1 MHTLESTRAEC
12 TACSLG
18 HKTVKN
24 KSVEVTQNDSHVRGV
39 FCATLQGSEINISFG
54 FALSYRSFALQI
66 GGIMKGRTNILE
78 VRITIEGPI
87 LDD

>member
-12 TACSLG
+12 TSCSLG
-18 HKTVKN
+18 HKTVKSN
-24 KSVEVTQNDSHVRGV
+24 SFEVTQNGSQVRGV
-39 FCATLQGSEINISFG
+39 FCATLQGSEINIAVG
-54 FALSYRSFALQI
+54 FALSYRCFALQI
-66 GGIMKGRTNILE
+66 GGIMTGRTNILE